1 MSSIKSYKDLLV
13 WQKSI
18 LLVKEV
24 YQLTELFPA
33 DEKFGIISQIRRAVV
48 SIPSN
53 IAEGWGRMSRKNYIQ
68 FLRTARGSLFELETQ
83 IIISKELKYY
93 TGYENIESLIVEV
106 SKMLNSLIRK
116 LEEKN

>member
-1 MSSIKSYKDLLV
+1 MGDIKSYRDLLV

-24 YQLTELFPA
+24 YQLTALFPA
-33 DEKFGIISQIRRAVV
+33 DEKFGLTSQIRRAVI

-68 FLRTARGSLFELETQ
+68 FLRISRGSLFELETQ
-83 IIISKELKYY
+83 IIISKELKFYSDC
-93 TGYENIESLIVEV
+93 ENIENLIIEI
-106 SKMLNSLIRK
+106 SKMLNSLIKK